1 VKSVFV
7 QGSRGVSQGVA
18 RTMRKPVGR
27 MRGGLSHGRF
37 AALVIVLMT
46 VAASGARADDVAS
59 RETVTTSGGS
69 QDGEVSTE
77 ASGPARPRPVLRL
90 QPPPPP
96 AQRDSQFGGEL
107 HLQLVLPLA
116 PALCPRD
123 ERCLLNGGFGI
134 GGSVEQRWA
143 FGGALLVG
151 YDLSLLDAEGSFEV
165 STLHTLRVG
174 ARWVV
179 PLDTVLQPYAE
190 AGLGAVLFGDTFG
203 VATAGVALQLGVGG
217 ELELTPR
224 MALTVGVVFRGFTT
238 GAFRARGD
246 DAPAPREAGAN
257 FALLVQA
264 GILLLDDPVP

>member
-1 VKSVFV
+1 VRK
-7 QGSRGVSQGVA
+7 RVA
-18 RTMRKPVGR
+18 R
-27 MRGGLSHGRF
+27 
-37 AALVIVLMT
+37 
-46 VAASGARADDVAS
+46 AS
-59 RETVTTSGGS
+59 
-69 QDGEVSTE
+69 E
-77 ASGPARPRPVLRL
+77 ASVLLRWAVLAWTLSTLGAVRVEAEDGAARGAAAPSVAGDDGDTRSSTSDAERRGPMLRL

-96 AQRDSQFGGEL
+96 TQRDSQFGGEL

-143 FGGALLVG
+143 FGGALLLG

-190 AGLGAVLFGDTFG
+190 FGLGAVLFGDSFG
-203 VATAGVALQLGVGG
+203 VATAGAALQLGVGG

-224 MALTVGVVFRGFTT
+224 MALTVGAVFRAFTT
-238 GAFRARGD
+238 GAFRARAD
-246 DAPAPREAGAN
+246 DMPDPRDAGAN
-257 FALLVQA
+257 FALLMQA

>member
-1 VKSVFV
+1 MFA
-7 QGSRGVSQGVA
+7 QGSRGVWRGVP
-18 RTMRKPVGR
+18 RTTRKPLGR
-27 MRGGLSHGRF
+27 ARGGLPIGRF
-37 AALVIVLMT
+37 ALLVAGVVT
-46 VAASGARADDVAS
+46 VAASRVRADDVAS
-59 RETVTTSGGS
+59 REPPRVSGGS
-69 QDGEVSTE
+69 EVAELSAE
-77 ASGPARPRPVLRL
+77 ASGPARRAPMLRL

-203 VATAGVALQLGVGG
+203 VATAGAALQLGVGG

-224 MALTVGVVFRGFTT
+224 MALTAGVVFRGFTT

-246 DAPAPREAGAN
+246 EAPAPRDAGAN

>member
-1 VKSVFV
+1 MLDAWRCAVF
-7 QGSRGVSQGVA
+7 
-18 RTMRKPVGR
+18 
-27 MRGGLSHGRF
+27 L
-37 AALVIVLMT
+37 AAFVT
-46 VAASGARADDVAS
+46 PVAS
-59 RETVTTSGGS
+59 RVVADDGASRDASAPVQAREGG
-69 QDGEVSTE
+69 EP
-77 ASGPARPRPVLRL
+77 PADVERRAPMLRL

-107 HLQLVLPLA
+107 HLQLVLPRA

-190 AGLGAVLFGDTFG
+190 LGLGAVLFGDSFG
-203 VATAGVALQLGVGG
+203 VATAGAALQLGVGG

-224 MALTVGVVFRGFTT
+224 MALTAGLVFRVFST
-238 GAFRARGD
+238 GAFRARA
-246 DAPAPREAGAN
+246 DAAPDPRDAGAN

>member
-1 VKSVFV
+1 MFV
-7 QGSRGVSQGVA
+7 QGSRGVWQGVP
-18 RTMRKPVGR
+18 RTTRKPLGR
-27 MRGGLSHGRF
+27 ARGGLPSGRF
-37 AALVIVLMT
+37 ALLVVVFVT
-46 VAASGARADDVAS
+46 VAASHAWADDVAS
-59 RETVTTSGGS
+59 REPPRVSGGS
-69 QDGEVSTE
+69 EVAQLSAE
-77 ASGPARPRPVLRL
+77 ASGSARGGGPMLRL

-165 STLHTLRVG
+165 STLHTLRAG

-190 AGLGAVLFGDTFG
+190 AALGAVLFGDTFG
-203 VATAGVALQLGVGG
+203 VATAGAALQLGVGG

-224 MALTVGVVFRGFTT
+224 MALTAGVVFRGFTT

-246 DAPAPREAGAN
+246 DAPAPRDAGAN

>member
-1 VKSVFV
+1 
-7 QGSRGVSQGVA
+7 
-18 RTMRKPVGR
+18 MP
-27 MRGGLSHGRF
+27 
-37 AALVIVLMT
+37 
-46 VAASGARADDVAS
+46 
-59 RETVTTSGGS
+59 RET
-69 QDGEVSTE
+69 
-77 ASGPARPRPVLRL
+77 ASPQRAGDEGDARVPTADAERRGPMLRL

-143 FGGALLVG
+143 FGGALLLG
-151 YDLSLLDAEGSFEV
+151 YDLSLLDAEGTFEV

-174 ARWVV
+174 ARWVI
-179 PLDTVLQPYAE
+179 PLDTVLQPYGE
-190 AGLGAVLFGDTFG
+190 LGLGAVLFGDSFG
-203 VATAGVALQLGVGG
+203 VATAGAALQLGVGG

-224 MALTVGVVFRGFTT
+224 MALTAGVVFRAFTT
-238 GAFRARGD
+238 GAFRARAD
-246 DAPAPREAGAN
+246 EAPDPRDAGAN
-257 FALLVQA
+257 FALLLQA